1 MRTASYMIEQYTA
14 MKSTMPNSS
23 MLREVSFQYQEMAA
37 GGDGGTM
44 GYTPKGFNHEPTCR
58 EYNYPGYP
66 DTFFQEVCEGMG
78 W

>member
-14 MKSTMPNSS
+14 MRAMKPNSN
-23 MLREVSFQYQEMAA
+23 MLREVSFQYREMAA
-37 GGDGGTM
+37 GGDGGKM
-44 GYTPKGFNHEPTCR
+44 GYTPEGFNHEPSCR

-66 DTFFQEVCEGMG
+66 DSFFQEVCEGMG